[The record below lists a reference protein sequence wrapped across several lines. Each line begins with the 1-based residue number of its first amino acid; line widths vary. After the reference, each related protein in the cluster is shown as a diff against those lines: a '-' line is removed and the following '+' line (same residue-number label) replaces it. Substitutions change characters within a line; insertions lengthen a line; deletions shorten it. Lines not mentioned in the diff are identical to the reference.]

1 MNTPNFVPVINAAYR
16 LTRAVRRVNSFT
28 TTPFGTWV
36 VVLDVDLSTHDC
48 LVEVDDA
55 IRPQYNRQRYVVPFG
70 MVDPFN
76 LSHLKFQSLFWWNVV
91 TYPHFGRNPFRMIEM
106 RINLIGLFSG
116 KFLPPGTLRAHFGH
130 GYHVQ
135 NLLKKLKLRR

>member
-1 MNTPNFVPVINAAYR
+1 MNAPTFVPIINATYK

-76 LSHLKFQSLFWWNVV
+76 LSHLNN
-91 TYPHFGRNPFRMIEM
+91 H
-106 RINLIGLFSG
+106 LIGEVAVAYNRQTVR
-116 KFLPPGTLRAHFGH
+116 TL
-130 GYHVQ
+130 
-135 NLLKKLKLRR
+135 